1 MQPSRDDFVIAI
13 RSAFL
18 KKGNQQRFS
27 LLGLLLF
34 SLILIILGKYNFKGL
49 DYLRIA
55 LKEFVYRT
63 TFIVSLPE
71 KYLGQSYQ
79 LVKNHLN
86 LYKNYNITKDK
97 LNELESKDYNIN
109 YIVSENNRLKKILDE
124 VNFSTDEQVSKVLID
139 KKSPFLHSII
149 INKGSK
155 NNVKKGMAILS
166 NEYLVGKIVEVNF
179 YTSRILLLSDLNS
192 KIPVIIEPDGIQ
204 AILSGSGT
212 NEGSIQ
218 YSKSYK
224 EITAG
229 STVYTSGAGDLFK
242 AGIPI
247 GKIYKKNKKNFVNF
261 FSDFSQ
267 LSHVKILSFIKKEFD
282 NE

>member
-109 YIVSENNRLKKILDE
+109 YIVSENKRLKKILDE
-124 VNFSTDEQVSKVLID
+124 VNFSTDELHIRVARDGVEETLNWVQNSKTGREYIDQIISID
-139 KKSPFLHSII
+139 KPPKKTPRNMEPVSPIYIF
-149 INKGSK
+149 
-155 NNVKKGMAILS
+155 
-166 NEYLVGKIVEVNF
+166 
-179 YTSRILLLSDLNS
+179 
-192 KIPVIIEPDGIQ
+192 
-204 AILSGSGT
+204 
-212 NEGSIQ
+212 
-218 YSKSYK
+218 
-224 EITAG
+224 AG
-229 STVYTSGAGDLFK
+229 LTL
-242 AGIPI
+242 
-247 GKIYKKNKKNFVNF
+247 KNKKPINDPATAI
-261 FSDFSQ
+261 SID
-267 LSHVKILSFIKKEFD
+267 E
-282 NE
+282 

>member
-192 KIPVIIEPDGIQ
+192 KIPVIIEPNGYH
-204 AILSGSGT
+204 AILSGHGKKKPT
-212 NEGSIQ
+212 LEFLPENCEIEDGSV
-218 YSKSYK
+218 
-224 EITAG
+224 
-229 STVYTSGAGDLFK
+229 VYTSGME
-242 AGIPI
+242 GIFDPGLPI
-247 GKIYKKNKKNFVNF
+247 GKTSNIEKNITVTPFSDLSQVTFVNIV
-261 FSDFSQ
+261 
-267 LSHVKILSFIKKEFD
+267 LENIE
-282 NE
+282 